1 MKLFTIITTY
11 KKNRFSSLSKLLSVI
26 IIIGLYS
33 CSSKRNTN
41 INESPYVQILFLG
54 HNSEHHNSEK
64 YLPMLASSLIKKG
77 IHFTYSA
84 DPADLTADNLA
95 KYDGLALY
103 ANHEEITKNQEKAL
117 LDYVNGGGGFIP
129 IHCASACFKN
139 SEPFIKMV
147 GGQFKEHGKGVFTA
161 DLLPGSEK
169 IITGLK
175 EFETWDETY
184 VHHKLNPDINI
195 LMERIDGDH
204 KEPWTWVN
212 NQGKG
217 RVFYTAYGHDER
229 TWSNEGFHNLM
240 AKGILWAVG
249 EQSASKVKK
258 MSFPAPTYTE
268 AKIPNYEKRNPP
280 LKLQPAL
287 SAKESM
293 KLTQVP
299 VGFEL
304 ELFAA
309 EPDIINPISMGWD
322 EKGRLWV
329 IETVDYPNTVR
340 SEDGTGD
347 DRIKICEDTNGDGKA
362 DKFTVFADGLNLP
375 TSLVFSNGGIIVS
388 KAPHFLFLKDTDG
401 DDKADIR
408 EIIMTGWGTFDTHAG
423 PSNLKYGFDN
433 KIWGTV
439 GYSGYNGEV
448 GGIATNFKQ
457 GIYQFSPDGT
467 DLKQLSKTSNN
478 TWGLGFSENFDVFA
492 STANNTHSVF
502 MGISN
507 VYLEGVKGLPD
518 NGSKKIDGHYAFH
531 PVSNEVRQVDVFGGF
546 TAAAGANLYTARSFP
561 KEYWNRIS
569 LVCEPTGRLIHNAI
583 LEENGSGFKEKDGW
597 NLTASN
603 DNWFG
608 PVHAEVGPDGA
619 VWFADWYNFIIQ
631 HNPTPPGF
639 ENGDGNAH
647 INPLRDRTHGR
658 IYRLAYKGAKKYDP
672 ISLDRNEPSGLIK
685 ALKNDNLFWRMTAQR
700 LLVER
705 GEADVVPELLALIG
719 DESVDEIGINPA
731 AVHALWTL
739 HGLGV
744 IEDGANENVKKSVIN
759 AMNHPSAGVRK
770 AAIQTLPKTYDM
782 IEIFI
787 ESNVLSDKNK
797 NTQLAAILAASEF
810 ESSEALGSEIY
821 KLSLN
826 KSLEEDEWIPR
837 AIYLAAVKHQIG
849 FTNDLKA
856 NNQTLISEIEN
867 KSNKKS
873 LDPYSFDLNVSN
885 WDRVEVPGL
894 WEKTEIGDVDGVIW
908 FRKEIN
914 LPEGNNTARAILNL
928 GPVDDS
934 DETWINGKKVGGI
947 TGEHATF
954 RSYKIPSGVL
964 RSGKNVIAVKVT
976 DTGGGGGLWA
986 SKDDMNLDIAG
997 KIYKIAGQWNYKV
1010 ELVKGNSTKPLFDQD
1025 NSLAKV
1031 FLKNY
1036 YSTDLKSEQLVD
1048 GNWPDN
1054 AKKIEIKTIVN
1065 EMKYDISSFE
1075 VEAGQAVEIRFKNVD
1090 FMQHNLLVIKPGSLK
1105 EVGAAADELASKPN
1119 AAEMSYIPKMDQV
1132 LYSTQLVNPDSEVV
1146 LRFIA
1151 PKTAGNYPFV
1161 CTFPGHW
1168 RIMNGIMKV
1177 TPSKSI

>member
-1 MKLFTIITTY
+1 MKLFAIITQF
-11 KKNRFSSLSKLLSVI
+11 KKYSLTSLMRFLSILIL
-26 IIIGLYS
+26 IGMNS
-33 CSSKRNTN
+33 CSSNKNIS
-41 INESPYVQILFLG
+41 INESSYVQILFLG
-54 HNSEHHNSEK
+54 HNSEHHDSEK
-64 YLPMLASSLIKKG
+64 YLPILASTLIKKG

-84 DPADLTADNLA
+84 DPADLTAENLA

-103 ANHEEITKNQEKAL
+103 ANHEEITKSQEKAL
-117 LDYVNGGGGFIP
+117 LDYVNAGGGFIP

-161 DLLPGSEK
+161 DLLPNAEK
-169 IITGLK
+169 TITGIE

-184 VHHKLNPDINI
+184 VHYKLNPDINI
-195 LMERIDGDH
+195 LMERVDGEH

-212 NQGKG
+212 TQGKG

-249 EQSASKVKK
+249 EKSASKVKK

-268 AKIPNYEKRNPP
+268 AKIPNYEKRDPP
-280 LKLQPAL
+280 LKLQTPL
-287 SAKESM
+287 SPKESM

-340 SEDGTGD
+340 SEDGVGD
-347 DRIKICEDTNGDGKA
+347 DRVKICEDTNGDGKA

-388 KAPHFLFLKDTDG
+388 QAPHFLFLKDTDG

-408 EIIMTGWGTFDTHAG
+408 EIILTGWGTFDTHAG

-439 GYSGYNGEV
+439 GYSGYSGQVNGTE
-448 GGIATNFKQ
+448 IKFKQ
-457 GIYQFSPDGT
+457 GIFQFNPNGSGLT
-467 DLKQLSKTSNN
+467 QLSKTSNN

-507 VYLEGVKGLPD
+507 SYLKGIKGLPD
-518 NGSKKIDGHYAFH
+518 NGSKKIDGHYSFH

-583 LEENGSGFKEKDGW
+583 LEENGSGFKERDGW
-597 NLTASN
+597 NLAASN

-658 IYRLAYKGAKKYDP
+658 IYRLTYKGAKKYDP
-672 ISLDRNEPSGLIK
+672 ISLSINDPSGLIK
-685 ALKNDNLFWRMTAQR
+685 ALKNDNLFWRSTAQR

-705 GEADVVPELLALIG
+705 GETDVVPELLALIR
-719 DESVDEIGINPA
+719 DKSVDEIGINPGA
-731 AVHALWTL
+731 IHALWTL
-739 HGLGV
+739 SGLGAEENDTNGEVNNV
-744 IEDGANENVKKSVIN
+744 ILQ

-770 AAIQTLPKTYDM
+770 AAIQIMPKTSDM
-782 IEIFI
+782 VQGFI
-787 ESNVLSDKNK
+787 DSNVLSNENK
-797 NTQLAAILAASEF
+797 YTQLAAILGASEF
-810 ESSEALGSEIY
+810 EPSQALGSEIY

-826 KSLEEDEWIPR
+826 KSLEKDEWIPT
-837 AIYLAAVKHQIG
+837 ATYLAAVKHQIG
-849 FTNDLKA
+849 FINDLKTD
-856 NNQTLISEIEN
+856 NQALISDIEN
-867 KSNKKS
+867 ESNLKPVD
-873 LDPYSFDLNVSN
+873 LYAFDLNASN
-885 WDRVEVPGL
+885 WGKVEVPGL

-914 LPEGNNTARAILNL
+914 LPQGNNAKGAILNL

-934 DETWINGKKVGGI
+934 DETWVNGKKVGGI
-947 TGEHATF
+947 TKEHATF

-986 SKDDMNLDIAG
+986 SKEEMNLDVAG
-997 KIYKIAGQWNYKV
+997 KIYAIAGQWNYKV
-1010 ELVKGNSTKPLFDQD
+1010 GSVKGNSTKPLFDLD

-1036 YSTDLKSEQLVD
+1036 YSTDSKSPQLAD

-1065 EMKYDISSFE
+1065 EMKYDVSSFE
-1075 VEAGQAVEIRFKNVD
+1075 VEAGQALEIRFKNID
-1090 FMQHNLLVIKPGSLK
+1090 FMQHNLLIIKQGSLK

-1119 AAEMSYIPKMDQV
+1119 AAEMNYIPKMDQV

-1151 PKTAGNYPFV
+1151 PKVAGDYPFV

-1168 RIMNGIMKV
+1168 RIMNGVMKV
-1177 TPSKSI
+1177 THSKSS